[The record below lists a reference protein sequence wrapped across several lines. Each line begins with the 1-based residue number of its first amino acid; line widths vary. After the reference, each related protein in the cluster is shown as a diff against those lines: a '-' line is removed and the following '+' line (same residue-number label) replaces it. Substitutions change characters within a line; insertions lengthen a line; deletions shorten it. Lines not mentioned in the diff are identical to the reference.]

1 MQYLP
6 IKSGDKKLLV
16 SPSVLALLGELVYS
30 IHVHSSP
37 IDLNLLFKS
46 KFMQFVLLI
55 YKSNVDFEAYF
66 SPFNLP

>member
-6 IKSGDKKLLV
+6 IKSGDKKRPV
-16 SPSVLALLGELVYS
+16 SPYVLALPGELMPS

-37 IDLNLLFKS
+37 IDLSLLFKS

-55 YKSNVDFEAYF
+55 YQSNVDF
-66 SPFNLP
+66 